1 MRFKSFAEL
10 DDFYVTEENAY
21 EAIKAIRPTTK
32 ASGSSSSNA
41 ELGSSRSS
49 RGGSSRSRRG
59 GNASSSSGSRGEIVR
74 YIPIKFNNL
83 PKKNEPAK
91 TERIYKNNLYF
102 SYRQPSYSAS
112 AR

>member
-49 RGGSSRSRRG
+49 RGGSSRS
-59 GNASSSSGSRGEIVR
+59 N
-74 YIPIKFNNL
+74 
-83 PKKNEPAK
+83 
-91 TERIYKNNLYF
+91 
-102 SYRQPSYSAS
+102 
-112 AR
+112 